1 MGNSG
6 LLVAN
11 PRLVGIGSRSA
22 VPQQVSMK
30 PTINIEEQMRFQM
43 NCRAEGVGE
52 FVAPGESAVVTV
64 AQEILRRGR
73 TEMWESIGV
82 YAKEEPDGTLSVR
95 VVVFNPD
102 WDEPLQIACTRSRP
116 HDPGCIVP
124 LGCCL
129 DHIAS

>member
-1 MGNSG
+1 MGKSQEPEFG
-6 LLVAN
+6 KS
-11 PRLVGIGSRSA
+11 VGRDCFQKVVHRTG
-22 VPQQVSMK
+22 MK
-30 PTINIEEQMRFQM
+30 PARTIQERMHFQV
-43 NCRAEGVGE
+43 NCRSEGVGE

-73 TEMWESIGV
+73 TEMWESVGV

-95 VVVFNPD
+95 IVVFNPD
-102 WDEPLQIACTRSRP
+102 WDEPLQIACTHSRP